1 MARLILVRH
10 GEAAAGWAAD
20 ADPGLSERGRA
31 QAETMASSLAPKGP
45 LPIVVS
51 PLRRTRETAAP
62 LEAEWAIEARVDPG
76 VGEIPSPTDDLAH
89 RGTWLAGL
97 FGRTWDELP
106 KDLHDW
112 RDSVLSALRA
122 IDEDSV
128 VVSHYVAINVA
139 VGAATGSP
147 AFVSYNPDYCSQT
160 VVDASERGLSIVDR
174 GTERTTRVR

>member
-1 MARLILVRH
+1 MPRLILVRH

-20 ADPGLSERGRA
+20 ADPGLSDRGRA
-31 QAETMASSLAPKGP
+31 QAAAMAASLAPKGP

-62 LEAEWAIEARVDPG
+62 LEAEWGMGARIDPR
-76 VGEIPSPTDDLAH
+76 VGEIQSPTDDLGD

-106 KDLHDW
+106 TDLHDW

-122 IDEDSV
+122 IDGDSV
-128 VVSHYVAINVA
+128 IVSHYVAINVA
-139 VGAATGSP
+139 VGAATGST
-147 AFVSYNPDYCSQT
+147 ALISYNPDYCSQT
-160 VVDASERGLSIVDR
+160 VVDVSADGLSVVAL
-174 GTERTTRVR
+174 GTERATRVS